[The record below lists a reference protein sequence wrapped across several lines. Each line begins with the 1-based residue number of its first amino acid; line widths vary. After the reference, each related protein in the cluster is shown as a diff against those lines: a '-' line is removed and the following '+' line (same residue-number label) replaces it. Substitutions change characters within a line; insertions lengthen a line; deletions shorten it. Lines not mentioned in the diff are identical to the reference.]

1 MLDPGGKAPSTA
13 LEMVDAPHQGMLPDS
28 VILVVTGYA
37 SLLSLDLDWLS
48 TVAQT
53 TVVDGSGPWTFEQ
66 RSRPRQ
72 STGRQDQSWRRHR
85 GQGDYSSIPKCFRLA
100 HIWTASHSLGVSW
113 TTDLH

>member
-1 MLDPGGKAPSTA
+1 MLDPGGNAPSTA

-28 VILVVTGYA
+28 VTVVVTRYA
-37 SLLSLDLDWLS
+37 SLLGLDLDLDLDWLS

-72 STGRQDQSWRRHR
+72 STGRQDQSWTRHR
-85 GQGDYSSIPKCFRLA
+85 GQSD
-100 HIWTASHSLGVSW
+100 
-113 TTDLH
+113 